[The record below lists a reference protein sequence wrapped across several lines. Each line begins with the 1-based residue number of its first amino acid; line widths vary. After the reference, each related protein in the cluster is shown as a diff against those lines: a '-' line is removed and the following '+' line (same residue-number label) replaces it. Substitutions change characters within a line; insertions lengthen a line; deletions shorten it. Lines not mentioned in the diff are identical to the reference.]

1 MTHHDHD
8 VSGDLLS
15 VILGWLTAFFGQMAL
30 FGVEMLKAALLG
42 GVGALA
48 GLLVRHY
55 WKKYFEKNKSNQDK

>member
-30 FGVEMLKAALLG
+30 FG